1 MDGEM
6 FALRKKLILVTLA
19 AVILLV
25 GATVIKTKNPF
36 NFGISPLYVNDGL
49 RQTGRRL
56 EVAFTCDNL
65 LMVASNQYAIWIED
79 MDGNY
84 VDTLYVTRYTAG
96 EGHRRRPQSIREWV
110 AAADPGNMRA
120 SEIDAIA
127 GATPKPGNY
136 VVCWDFTD
144 GKGNPVTGSRYRY
157 FIEGT
162 LYMDDD
168 VMYSGVIHLGD
179 DAWEEYPEPEYTVA
193 DSEYKA
199 MLSNVRVAYY
209 PD

>member
-1 MDGEM
+1 MDGKEIAM
-6 FALRKKLILVTLA
+6 RKKLIIITLA
-19 AVILLV
+19 AVLLL
-25 GATVIKTKNPF
+25 GAATVVKVKNPL
-36 NFGISPLYVNDGL
+36 NFGIKPLIADVG
-49 RQTGRRL
+49 QEQAGRRL
-56 EVAFTCDNL
+56 EVSFTCDNL

-84 VDTLYVTRYTAG
+84 VDTLYVTRYTAR
-96 EGHRRRPQSIREWV
+96 EGYRRRPQSIREWV
-110 AAADPGNMRA
+110 AAASPHDMRS
-120 SEIDAIA
+120 SEIDAIT

-136 VVCWDFTD
+136 VVYWDFTD
-144 GKGNPVTGSRYRY
+144 GKGRPVNDSRYRY
-157 FIEGT
+157 FFEGT

-168 VMYSGVIHLGD
+168 VLYTGIINVGD
-179 DAWEEYPEPEYTVA
+179 IPWEEYPTPEYTIP